1 MSHVDPNRTFSPK
14 IPFPRTNTSEEFRE
28 ERPHSFGK

>member
-1 MSHVDPNRTFSPK
+1 MSAFDPEPTFSPK